1 MTNYAKGLYS
11 TASNSYLRLLS
22 SSSSIDSP
30 LDNPATQSEFY
41 MMVIKKIPA
50 QWRTFG
56 IMLDIEHGNLEGIL
70 RDERNCQDCFLVV
83 YQIGKREFGERFTW
97 RKILKIL
104 EDIGEKT
111 LCKTLHKK
119 LTSEPL

>member
-11 TASNSYLRLLS
+11 TASNPYLRLIS
-22 SSSSIDSP
+22 SSSSMDSP

-50 QWRTFG
+50 QWRMFG

-70 RDERNCQDCFLVV
+70 RDERTCQDCFLVV

-111 LCKTLHKK
+111 LCKALHKK
-119 LTSEPL
+119 LTLED